1 MFWGVLEGSC
11 MDHEGSWGIL
21 GASWTGFG
29 GFVRNLAWILGALA
43 DLGGVLEGS

>member
-21 GASWTGFG
+21 G
-29 GFVRNLAWILGALA
+29 
-43 DLGGVLEGS
+43 DLGGVLAGLGQILG